1 MFKKSIGMLLAVWLC
16 ALQVQAKDLVPGGE
30 SIGIQIGYDGVVVSG
45 TYTFE
50 VNGNKIDPS
59 STIQPNDLLISIN
72 GVRIYTLQ
80 DLSKELNR
88 YQQETNEI
96 PIELIRNQQK
106 QTTTMTTSYI
116 PSQNTFKS
124 GLYVKDKITG
134 VGTISFY
141 DPETKRYG
149 ALGHEITDTASNLP
163 SLAHDGVIYSATVDA
178 IQKAKENVPGEKQA
192 TIDFT
197 QVLGSV
203 DKNTFLG
210 IYGNYEQLPRGKSAL
225 PIAERQEIHTG
236 KALIYTVLHGKQLA
250 TYEVEI
256 TKLHTQK
263 EEESK
268 GIELT
273 ITDTTLLQETNG
285 IIQGMSGS
293 PIIQDGKI
301 IGALTH
307 VITSDPI
314 RGYGVYIDWMLQ
326 ESR

>member
-1 MFKKSIGMLLAVWLC
+1 MI
-16 ALQVQAKDLVPGGE
+16 PGGE
-30 SIGIQIGYDGVVVSG
+30 SVGIQIGYDGVVVSG

-50 VNGNKIDPS
+50 VNGKTIDPS
-59 STIQPNDLLISIN
+59 TTIQPNDLLIRVN
-72 GVRIYTLQ
+72 GVRIYTLE
-80 DLSKELNR
+80 DLSKQLNQYHQDVNELS
-88 YQQETNEI
+88 
-96 PIELIRNQQK
+96 IELIRNK
-106 QTTTMTTSYI
+106 QTISTTLTTLYDATTGTS
-116 PSQNTFKS
+116 KS

-149 ALGHEITDTASNLP
+149 ALGHEIADVNSTTP
-163 SLAHDGVIYSATVDA
+163 SIAQEGVIYPAYVDS

-197 QVLGSV
+197 TVLGSV

-210 IYGNYEQLPRGKSAL
+210 IYGTYQQAPKGKVAL
-225 PIAERQEIHTG
+225 PVASRDQIHTG
-236 KALIYTVLHGKQLA
+236 KAMIYTVLHGTQLA
-250 TYEVEI
+250 SYEVEI
-256 TKLHTQK
+256 TKLHTQS

-273 ITDTTLLQETNG
+273 ITDQTLLQQTSG

-293 PIIQDGKI
+293 PIIQDGHI

-314 RGYGVYIDWMLQ
+314 KGYGVYIDWMLA
-326 ESR
+326 ESQ